1 MKNIV
6 FENLT
11 FQNFISVGSTPISIN
26 FSQGINI
33 ITGEN
38 LDNIGSRN
46 GIGKTTILNA
56 LYWNIFGETI
66 NDLKKSR
73 IQNNKS
79 KEECF
84 SILKFKIEKDLFSVK
99 RVLEP
104 ASIKI
109 FKNEEDV
116 TLSTIEK
123 NNEYICDVLGINQD
137 VFKNSVILTTDNS
150 IPFMAQKKID
160 KRKFIEGVMNLNIFS
175 EMLLK
180 IRKDYNETKKNSDT
194 KTALFSNEQKN
205 LDFLKKTKTNNET
218 LKKDKISMLY
228 NRIEENK
235 KEIKTIQ
242 NNDTDVT
249 ETLKIL
255 QDDLKNKEDKIL
267 QIETID
273 LLKVNDKLKKFEIDL
288 NVKKSK
294 LIDLTKEIN
303 NFKKSTGN
311 CPSCKRP
318 YTEDTCSTD
327 DRIEELSIDIEKI
340 KKDYDIILNDDSTLK
355 IKLNKIKEI
364 LNALKLKN
372 NQVKID
378 IERLK
383 NLNNQIKIIETKNEE
398 IEKTINV
405 LKEEKDN
412 IDTLIENSNIQ
423 INEIQ
428 NDIKVLYKE
437 LDILENAKI
446 IVSEDGVKTLIIK
459 KILKFLNERL
469 NFYLLTLEAP
479 CSCYFDDTFDTSIKT
494 LNGKDIDYWNLSGG
508 ERKRVDAAVIFTF
521 QDLLKMQTGIN
532 FNISMYDEWA
542 DSALDEKGLVKFLE
556 ILRNKVNKENEAIYI
571 ISHNPNISN
580 MDIDNTIFLEKK
592 NGTTTI
598 KL

>member
-6 FENLT
+6 FESLT
-11 FQNFISVGSTPISIN
+11 FQNFISVGNVPISIN

-84 SILKFKIEKDLFSVK
+84 SILKFRIEKDLFTVK

-123 NNEYICDVLGINQD
+123 NNEYICDILGINQD

-150 IPFMAQKKID
+150 IPFMAQKKTD

-180 IRKDYNETKKNSDT
+180 IRKDYNDTKKISDT

-205 LDFLKKTKTNNET
+205 LDNLKKQKINNEN
-218 LKKDKISMLY
+218 LKNDKILMLY
-228 NRIEENK
+228 KRIEENK

-242 NNDTDVT
+242 SDDTDVT
-249 ETLKIL
+249 ETLKKL
-255 QDDLKNKEDKIL
+255 QDDLKNKEDKIN
-267 QIETID
+267 QIETTD
-273 LLKVNDKLKKFEIDL
+273 LLKINERLKNFEIDL

-294 LIDLTKEIN
+294 LLDLTNELN
-303 NFKKSTGN
+303 NLKKSTGN

-318 YTEDTCSTD
+318 YTEDTCSSD
-327 DRIEELSIDIEKI
+327 DRIEELSKDIEKI
-340 KKDYDIILNDDSTLK
+340 KKEYDIVSEEDNTLK

-364 LNALKLKN
+364 IKTSKIKN
-372 NQVKID
+372 NNTKIEID
-378 IERLK
+378 RLK
-383 NLNNQIKIIETKNEE
+383 NLNNLIKIIETKNEE
-398 IEKTINV
+398 IEKNICT

-412 IDTLIENSNIQ
+412 IDVLVEISNNQ
-423 INEIQ
+423 IKELQNEI
-428 NDIKVLYKE
+428 KLLYKE
-437 LDILENAKI
+437 LNVLESAKI
-446 IVSEDGVKTLIIK
+446 IVSEDGVKTIIIK
-459 KILKFLNERL
+459 KILKFLNDRL

-592 NGTTTI
+592 NGITSI